1 MILNVSGRCDIVAFF
16 TKWFMN
22 RYREGYVDVR
32 NPFNKKLVS
41 RIYFSDVDL
50 ILFCTKNPLPILDYL
65 KEIDKPIIFH
75 VTLTPY
81 NLDIEP
87 FVPSKKDIIE
97 AIKKLSDIVG
107 INNLY
112 VRYDPIFISDKYNT
126 DYHKKAFAKMCS
138 LLDGYVKQIIVS
150 FIDDYK
156 NVRNNMNVLNYH
168 EISKTEYKEIG
179 LSFSKIAKEH
189 NMTVQTCFEDENLVE
204 YGFIKRDCL
213 SHELAFKLTG
223 KTYKNWSARKEQKCQ
238 CVQMVDIGEYNS
250 CKHFCKY
257 CYANYDEKKVD
268 SNLLNHDDNSSLLV
282 GQIENDDIIK
292 VRRK

>member
-1 MILNVSGRCDIVAFF
+1 
-16 TKWFMN
+16 
-22 RYREGYVDVR
+22 
-32 NPFNKKLVS
+32 
-41 RIYFSDVDL
+41 
-50 ILFCTKNPLPILDYL
+50 
-65 KEIDKPIIFH
+65 
-75 VTLTPY
+75 
-81 NLDIEP
+81 
-87 FVPSKKDIIE
+87 
-97 AIKKLSDIVG
+97 
-107 INNLY
+107 
-112 VRYDPIFISDKYNT
+112 
-126 DYHKKAFAKMCS
+126 
-138 LLDGYVKQIIVS
+138 
-150 FIDDYK
+150 
-156 NVRNNMNVLNYH
+156 MNVLNYH